1 MQLRRTAF
9 RNVLWFAIA
18 LGLSACSGIIATGPP
33 PNLYNLTPKS
43 VFSDDLPKVE
53 AQIVVAEPLAA
64 GGLDSNRIALRPT
77 STELKYY
84 ARARWTERA
93 PKMIQ
98 TLLVESLE
106 NSNRIVSVGRQAI
119 GLRSDYDLKTELREF
134 QAEYFGSAGDNPNI
148 RVRLNSKIIAQPRQT
163 IIASR
168 SFESYLPAPGSDIG
182 SIVVGFDEA
191 LGKVL
196 KHTVEWTLVTVA
208 TREARR

>member
-1 MQLRRTAF
+1 MYKSGRS
-9 RNVLWFAIA
+9 I
-18 LGLSACSGIIATGPP
+18 LGLIVLAAGLGLNACSGIITPGPA

-43 VFSDDLPKVE
+43 VFPEGLPKVDS
-53 AQIVVAEPLAA
+53 QIVVAEPLAA

-77 STELKYY
+77 PTELKYY
-84 ARARWTERA
+84 AQARWTERA

-106 NSNRIVSVGRQAI
+106 NTGKIVAVGRQAI

-134 QAEYFGSAGDNPNI
+134 QAEYFSTSETAPMI
-148 RVRLNSKIIAQPRQT
+148 RVRINAKVITQPRQM

-168 SFESYLPAPGSDIG
+168 SFESYMPATGSDIG

-196 KHTVEWTLVTVA
+196 KETVQWTLVTVA
-208 TREARR
+208 DRDVGR

>member
-1 MQLRRTAF
+1 
-9 RNVLWFAIA
+9 
-18 LGLSACSGIIATGPP
+18 
-33 PNLYNLTPKS
+33 LYNLTPKS
-43 VFSDDLPKVE
+43 IFSGDLPKVE

-93 PKMIQ
+93 PKMVQ

-106 NSNRIVSVGRQAI
+106 NSRRIVSVGRQAI

-134 QAEYFGSAGDNPNI
+134 QAEYFGGVGENPNI
-148 RVRLNSKIIAQPRQT
+148 RVRLNVKIIAQPRQT

-168 SFESYLPAPGSDIG
+168 SFESYLPAPGSDIS

-196 KHTVEWTLVTVA
+196 KNTVKWTLVTVA
-208 TREARR
+208 DRDARR